1 MKSPRVVKFLGV
13 LTAVVMVAVASGA
26 LLLPRF
32 IDSRLIRDKI
42 ASEFLKKTKGS
53 VTFAKIA
60 LFWFPRPT
68 VLIEE
73 AQVSFGD
80 RAQGSIK
87 TTKIYPSIPY
97 LLTGRLVVR
106 RALLQ
111 APRIR
116 LRLPASVEESFN
128 LEELE
133 RQIRS
138 ALVRFT
144 RELPAPRIDVSD
156 GSAEIR
162 IGAKMPLILED
173 VALQAIAS
181 PAELGIDF
189 SARSSLWERLNVEAK
204 ISSENLVSQLNIDVQ
219 RLKVRDSLDLLSP
232 QISELAPQGEASVN
246 VKVDAVGL
254 RKITAAIDGSAGP
267 IVLTRN
273 GSTATLEVK
282 RLKGG
287 ISYEGGAFQAD
298 VEQLELDSPR
308 LKGSGQLNIR
318 SGSLSASV
326 KLRDIDIAEVSDR
339 ALRVV
344 ADPAKLKRTL
354 RYIPA
359 GQIPE
364 INIQSAGRSFAEM
377 ALSKNI
383 VVSGLLRGG
392 RVFIPGPDFEL
403 QNVSGSVRISRGV
416 LEADKVSANL
426 GTMRAWNGVLRLGL
440 DRQTAPFHLDLLA
453 QASAPEVQSVLLK
466 LTRDEAVR
474 SELLKVRNVEGQL
487 SGRLI
492 LGEATDAI
500 SAVVSIS
507 SANISARYEP
517 VPFPIA
523 IRGGRLNYDQ
533 KLIRLENMQGSVG
546 RSTFAGL
553 GVALHRDRSHQIKI
567 DSGRLSLDLQQ
578 METVLRTLKDLPAYV
593 TKLQSAHGQVE
604 LQNLTLAGA
613 YDDPAGWAFASK
625 GTVNQVEIRHA
636 DLPDR
641 ITLSRGKFTANQ
653 GRLVFSD
660 AATAM
665 LDGSLIAAGTFEY
678 KKAGPTQFTMSG
690 TGTMGEQMTQ
700 WMSGH
705 LELPEEFKLRSPLKV
720 AAETMAWHAGGE
732 ISFRGQVGVAGGPM
746 ISLDASKHQQALAV
760 HNLAI
765 DDGNRHARMMLQ
777 LDKDNLDLSF
787 DGELTQQTI
796 DRVFASFPIKGSSLR
811 GDIQINAALAD
822 PIRFSARGQLSGS
835 NVLIPLGI
843 DRPLIEKFA
852 IMAGGKSVVIRSAE
866 LRWGKSHLTAS
877 GEVAGATEALR
888 VDLDVTADQLDW
900 QQFQRSFGGEGK
912 QRKQKIGGA
921 MSLPD
926 VEGTIRLK
934 TNRFTF
940 EHFNASQVET
950 TAAISPSGIRAEI
963 DRGVV
968 CGINT
973 TGRLDVT
980 GEDIDVDLRL
990 VATDAQLEPTT
1001 VCLTDRQ
1008 NDIKG
1013 TYSLTARLA
1022 GRGNRGQLLR
1032 SLKGNFELGAR
1043 NGEFVRSPGIDATF
1057 DYLNATGDFKV
1068 AFPDLDRE
1076 TFPYRFVGLK
1086 GRIEGTMLV
1095 ADEVNVASSLLNLS
1109 GQGKVDLEQ
1118 KRIDGK
1124 GLVSVLKPVDEVI
1137 ARIPVIS
1144 SILGG
1149 SLVSIP
1155 VRVTGALERP
1165 DVTYLSPAD
1174 VGAELLNFSL
1184 RILGM
1189 PLGAMRLFTPS
1200 GEPRD
1205 KEITK

>member
-1 MKSPRVVKFLGV
+1 
-13 LTAVVMVAVASGA
+13 
-26 LLLPRF
+26 
-32 IDSRLIRDKI
+32 
-42 ASEFLKKTKGS
+42 
-53 VTFAKIA
+53 
-60 LFWFPRPT
+60 
-68 VLIEE
+68 
-73 AQVSFGD
+73 
-80 RAQGSIK
+80 
-87 TTKIYPSIPY
+87 
-97 LLTGRLVVR
+97 
-106 RALLQ
+106 
-111 APRIR
+111 
-116 LRLPASVEESFN
+116 
-128 LEELE
+128 
-133 RQIRS
+133 
-138 ALVRFT
+138 
-144 RELPAPRIDVSD
+144 
-156 GSAEIR
+156 
-162 IGAKMPLILED
+162 
-173 VALQAIAS
+173 
-181 PAELGIDF
+181 
-189 SARSSLWERLNVEAK
+189 
-204 ISSENLVSQLNIDVQ
+204 
-219 RLKVRDSLDLLSP
+219 
-232 QISELAPQGEASVN
+232 
-246 VKVDAVGL
+246 
-254 RKITAAIDGSAGP
+254 
-267 IVLTRN
+267 
-273 GSTATLEVK
+273 
-282 RLKGG
+282 
-287 ISYEGGAFQAD
+287 
-298 VEQLELDSPR
+298 
-308 LKGSGQLNIR
+308 
-318 SGSLSASV
+318 
-326 KLRDIDIAEVSDR
+326 
-339 ALRVV
+339 
-344 ADPAKLKRTL
+344 
-354 RYIPA
+354 
-359 GQIPE
+359 
-364 INIQSAGRSFAEM
+364 
-377 ALSKNI
+377 
-383 VVSGLLRGG
+383 
-392 RVFIPGPDFEL
+392 
-403 QNVSGSVRISRGV
+403 
-416 LEADKVSANL
+416 
-426 GTMRAWNGVLRLGL
+426 
-440 DRQTAPFHLDLLA
+440 
-453 QASAPEVQSVLLK
+453 
-466 LTRDEAVR
+466 
-474 SELLKVRNVEGQL
+474 
-487 SGRLI
+487 
-492 LGEATDAI
+492 
-500 SAVVSIS
+500 
-507 SANISARYEP
+507 
-517 VPFPIA
+517 
-523 IRGGRLNYDQ
+523 
-533 KLIRLENMQGSVG
+533 
-546 RSTFAGL
+546 
-553 GVALHRDRSHQIKI
+553 
-567 DSGRLSLDLQQ
+567 
-578 METVLRTLKDLPAYV
+578 
-593 TKLQSAHGQVE
+593 
-604 LQNLTLAGA
+604 
-613 YDDPAGWAFASK
+613 
-625 GTVNQVEIRHA
+625 
-636 DLPDR
+636 
-641 ITLSRGKFTANQ
+641 
-653 GRLVFSD
+653 
-660 AATAM
+660 
-665 LDGSLIAAGTFEY
+665 
-678 KKAGPTQFTMSG
+678 
-690 TGTMGEQMTQ
+690 
-700 WMSGH
+700 
-705 LELPEEFKLRSPLKV
+705 
-720 AAETMAWHAGGE
+720 
-732 ISFRGQVGVAGGPM
+732 M

-1032 SLKGNFELGAR
+1032 SLKGDFELSAR

-1076 TFPYRFVGLK
+1076 TFPYRFVGVK